1 MQYQQHQSSN
11 AALLWKVPAIA
22 ALYFVGILIAGA
34 LVTALGLPF
43 PEVPGQTWIPILGY
57 LTAVTLSLGIAL
69 LARGLAGTPFKRGW
83 ILLVFFY
90 VAFVINNQIE
100 AVVYTTNAE
109 PLTMLLFFVLPC
121 LMAAAT
127 AVFLIRSPDEGDVLP
142 TVFADRP
149 ITKWW
154 WRVVLAW
161 IAFPFIYYFFGAL
174 IYPLVADAYTSPDF
188 GLRVPGP
195 LVVVGAVSLRSLLFL
210 VVTIPI
216 LTNWRGSR
224 RSLVLSLTVA
234 LAAIVGVA
242 GMFESTWM
250 PLRMK
255 LVHGPEIIADS
266 FVHAWVLVALL
277 LSRKRQESDEPAAAP
292 TDHAVLQ

>member
-1 MQYQQHQSSN
+1 MTRERTQN
-11 AALLWKVPAIA
+11 GLGWLWKVPAIA

-57 LTAVTLSLGIAL
+57 LTAVTLSIGIAM

-83 ILLVFFY
+83 ILFVFFY

-127 AVFLIRSPDEGDVLP
+127 AVFLIRSPEEGDVLP

-161 IAFPFIYYFFGAL
+161 IAFPVISVGHHFYELFYKLLA
-174 IYPLVADAYTSPDF
+174 A
-188 GLRVPGP
+188 
-195 LVVVGAVSLRSLLFL
+195 VGA
-210 VVTIPI
+210 
-216 LTNWRGSR
+216 
-224 RSLVLSLTVA
+224 
-234 LAAIVGVA
+234 
-242 GMFESTWM
+242 
-250 PLRMK
+250 
-255 LVHGPEIIADS
+255 EIQRTFRDT
-266 FVHAWVLVALL
+266 F
-277 LSRKRQESDEPAAAP
+277 
-292 TDHAVLQ
+292 